1 MKKAVIFIAATL
13 TASLFLFGCGR
24 EQQQMFE
31 NLWNSHADG
40 VENLWDSSKYGME
53 NLWDSSTLESLWG
66 SSAYG
71 MESLW
76 IARPYGFNHQ
86 QVSVKITPMPEAA
99 DSVEEIQD
107 F

>member
-40 VENLWDSSKYGME
+40 VE

-99 DSVEEIQD
+99 DSVEEIQNY
-107 F
+107 